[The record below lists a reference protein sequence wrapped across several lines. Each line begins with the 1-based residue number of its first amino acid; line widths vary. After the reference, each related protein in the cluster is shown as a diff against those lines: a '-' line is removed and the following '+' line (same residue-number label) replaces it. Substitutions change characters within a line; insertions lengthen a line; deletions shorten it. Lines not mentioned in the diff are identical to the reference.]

1 LIGLVL
7 AAKIKE
13 TQHHIHPKH
22 ETETEITALAN
33 RTINPLIWYAF
44 YDLRPGSGVGPIF
57 TTLEPTCSATS
68 VNQFK
73 NRADKY
79 WQKYG
84 CCAQF
89 VSLRSLHNVP
99 FNLARVKIRVHL
111 E

>member
-1 LIGLVL
+1 MVM

-13 TQHHIHPKH
+13 TEHQIRPKH
-22 ETETEITALAN
+22 KRETEITAPAN
-33 RTINPLIWYAF
+33 RTINTLIWYAF
-44 YDLRPGSGVGPIF
+44 YDLRPGSGVGHIL
-57 TTLEPTCSATS
+57 TTLESTCSAPS

-73 NRADKY
+73 NHADKY

-84 CCAQF
+84 CCVQF
-89 VSLRSLHNVP
+89 VSLHSLHNVP